1 MRDAIARDWRAFLLT
16 KPSMPEWSDWIWLK
30 AAEHELDPFA
40 LSAWLILSVQRP
52 SAYATLASGRTEE
65 N

>member
-1 MRDAIARDWRAFLLT
+1 MAFLLT

-52 SAYATLASGRTEE
+52 SAYATLASGRTGE